1 MTYATART
9 LDAQTGDWTY
19 TTAFAVATS
28 PAMEL
33 VKRILRT
40 TRGTCL
46 LDPTLVVDWAKVDP
60 LGTNSEATGEV
71 VIRAALAP
79 LVSRG
84 AISDVNVAVT
94 VDGTAGKLTYT
105 VDFVDVRLQQQQSL
119 TGTR

>member
-1 MTYATART
+1 MTYAYARA
-9 LDAQTGDWTY
+9 LNAQTGDWTY
-19 TTAFAVATS
+19 TTAFTAATS
-28 PAMEL
+28 PAMEI
-33 VKRILRT
+33 VKRVLRT

-46 LDPTLVVDWAKVDP
+46 LDATLGVDWAKVDP

-84 AISDVNVAVT
+84 AISSVNVAVT
-94 VDGTAGKLTYT
+94 VDATTGKLTYT
-105 VDFVDVRLQQQQSL
+105 VDFIDVRLQQRQSL